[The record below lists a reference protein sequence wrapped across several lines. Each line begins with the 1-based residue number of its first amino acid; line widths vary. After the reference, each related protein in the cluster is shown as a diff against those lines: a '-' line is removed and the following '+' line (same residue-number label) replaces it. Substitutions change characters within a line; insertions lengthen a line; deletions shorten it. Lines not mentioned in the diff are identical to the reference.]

1 MNQLYKFITDETS
14 FSIEHFVISES
25 KEHLVRSSNLFDSY
39 EIDRSIYNKYVNNFF
54 NFIFIDQETNSM
66 LSNFWLPEKIE
77 KLDTNTIKCE
87 YSKMVIRNLS
97 PLSKALEERAKPDYK
112 DNLDLFFTCNN
123 FP

>member
-1 MNQLYKFITDETS
+1 
-14 FSIEHFVISES
+14 
-25 KEHLVRSSNLFDSY
+25 
-39 EIDRSIYNKYVNNFF
+39 
-54 NFIFIDQETNSM
+54 M

-112 DNLDLFFTCNN
+112 DNLDLFFTRD
-123 FP
+123 FKELYIQYAKKVLDDVIEKIKG